1 MNAFTITITTV
12 VDEKRRIMIDLP
24 DDVPLGKINLTIQAN
39 MLNDMLDTDDVSHK
53 GIQAKLIAA
62 GLVSPSESSPDA
74 IAVSNEELERLGHV
88 FADDRP
94 LSELIDKEREDRI

>member
-1 MNAFTITITTV
+1 MNAFTITITTI

-39 MLNDMLDTDDVSHK
+39 MVDMLEIDNVSNPK
-53 GIQAKLIAA
+53 IRAKLIAA

-74 IAVSNEELERLGHV
+74 IDVDNEELNRLRHV
-88 FADDRP
+88 FAAGRP
-94 LSELIDKEREDRI
+94 LSEFIDEEREERI